1 MREQIVPSAGHR
13 RRIPRTDDFYG
24 PVRQAGSGARRYQC
38 RIFNQFGAGN
48 GAGLLRLDGPN
59 PISYAVMDRLVWIAI
74 GVWAAAFAADQY
86 WNYGYYT
93 DGALAMLR
101 QIRQS
106 FGL

>member
-1 MREQIVPSAGHR
+1 M
-13 RRIPRTDDFYG
+13 
-24 PVRQAGSGARRYQC
+24 
-38 RIFNQFGAGN
+38 
-48 GAGLLRLDGPN
+48 DGPN